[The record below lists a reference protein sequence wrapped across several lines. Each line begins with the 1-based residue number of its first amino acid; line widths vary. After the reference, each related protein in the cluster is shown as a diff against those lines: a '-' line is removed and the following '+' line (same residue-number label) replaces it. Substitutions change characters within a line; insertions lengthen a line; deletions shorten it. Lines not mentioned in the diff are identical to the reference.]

1 MTKSNYTINMLIK
14 RCKIDGITVDIMV
27 EDGISTKEEQTLALI
42 NLLKIV
48 AEGHIESLIN
58 NNASKDEID
67 NYKESL
73 KLINNYL
80 EYKKQL

>member
-1 MTKSNYTINMLIK
+1 MLIK

-48 AEGHIESLIN
+48 AEGYIESLIN

>member
-1 MTKSNYTINMLIK
+1 MLIK
-14 RCKIDGITVDIMV
+14 RCKIDGITVEIKV
-27 EDGISTKEEQTLALI
+27 KDGVSTKEEQTLASV
-42 NLLKIV
+42 NLLKFLV
-48 AEGHIESLIN
+48 EGHIDSLIK